1 MAKVNNHKM
10 ALLYMMRELLL
21 KTDEEHV
28 LNATDLI
35 RALENMDLEADR
47 RTIYSNVE
55 ILQDFGIDVIKK
67 ENGQGYYIGSRDF
80 ELPELK
86 LLVDS
91 VQSSKF
97 ITEKKSRELI
107 GKLMRLTNE
116 QKARQLNRAV
126 FIRNRMKTG
135 NESVYYNVDA
145 LHEAM
150 NLNRQIE
157 FKYGE
162 WNTGKKLVEKKGG
175 RKYLVSPWALTWD
188 DENYYLIA
196 FDEAA
201 GIIKHYRV
209 DKMMKIDLT
218 ERERVGQEAFQDFD
232 LAAFSVL
239 QKDLRHVRRARC
251 GCGAP
256 LQERTGRR
264 HHRPLRHRDFDRAG
278 RRRVLSRACHSR
290 GESAVLRMG
299 DRHRSGDRDQLAP
312 GGAQRLQGISAGD
325 PVKILKFLIFGGL
338 VHLLFDLVYVQVKK

>member
-35 RALENMDLEADR
+35 RTLENMDLEADR

-232 LAAFSVL
+232 LAAFAKKTFGMFGGPDADV
-239 QKDLRHVRRARC
+239 
-251 GCGAP
+251 
-256 LQERTGRR
+256 
-264 HHRPLRHRDFDRAG
+264 
-278 RRRVLSRACHSR
+278 
-290 GESAVLRMG
+290 VLRCRNELAG
-299 DRHRSGDRDQLAP
+299 VIIDRFGTEISIVPEDGGYFHVHVTVAVSPQFYGWVTGIGAGIEISSPREVRSGYREY
-312 GGAQRLQGISAGD
+312 LQGILS
-325 PVKILKFLIFGGL
+325 K
-338 VHLLFDLVYVQVKK
+338 Y

>member
-1 MAKVNNHKM
+1 MAKSNNHKM
-10 ALLYMMRELLL
+10 ALLYMMRELLQ
-21 KTDEEHV
+21 KTDEDHSM
-28 LNATDLI
+28 NASDLI
-35 RALENMDLEADR
+35 AALANYDCEADR
-47 RTIYSNVE
+47 RTIYSNVD

-107 GKLMRLTNE
+107 AKLMQLTNE
-116 QKARQLNRAV
+116 QKARQLNRSV

-135 NESVYYNVDA
+135 NEKVYYNVDT

-150 NLNRQIE
+150 NRNRQIR

-162 WNTGKKLVEKKGG
+162 WTAAKELVEKKGG
-175 RKYLVSPWALTWD
+175 TEYQVSPWALTWD

-209 DKMMKIDLT
+209 DKMLKIGLT
-218 ERERVGQEAFQDFD
+218 DEERVGRDSFEDFD
-232 LAAFSVL
+232 LAAFSRKTFGMFGGPDANV
-239 QKDLRHVRRARC
+239 
-251 GCGAP
+251 
-256 LQERTGRR
+256 
-264 HHRPLRHRDFDRAG
+264 
-278 RRRVLSRACHSR
+278 
-290 GESAVLRMG
+290 VLRCKNG
-299 DRHRSGDRDQLAP
+299 LAGVIIDRFGREISLVPEDGEHFHVHVTVAVSPQFFGWVTGIGPGIEIASPADVREAYGAYLA
-312 GGAQRLQGISAGD
+312 D
-325 PVKILKFLIFGGL
+325 ILSKYTKVG
-338 VHLLFDLVYVQVKK
+338 

>member
-1 MAKVNNHKM
+1 MAKSNNHKM

-21 KTDEEHV
+21 KTDEDHV
-28 LNATDLI
+28 MNATDLI
-35 RALENMDLEADR
+35 AALAGYDCEADR

-55 ILQDFGIDVIKK
+55 ILQDFGLDVIKK

-107 GKLMRLTNE
+107 GKLMKLTNE
-116 QKARQLNRAV
+116 QKARQLNRSV

-135 NESVYYNVDA
+135 NEKVYYNVDT

-150 NLNRQIE
+150 NRNRQIC

-162 WNTGKKLVEKKGG
+162 WNAAKELVEKKGG
-175 RKYLVSPWALTWD
+175 TMYRVSPWALTWD

-209 DKMMKIDLT
+209 DKMLGIDLT
-218 ERERVGQEAFQDFD
+218 EAERTGQDSFEDFD
-232 LAAFSVL
+232 LAAF
-239 QKDLRHVRRARC
+239 ARKTF
-251 GCGAP
+251 GMFGGPDAN
-256 LQERTGRR
+256 
-264 HHRPLRHRDFDRAG
+264 
-278 RRRVLSRACHSR
+278 V
-290 GESAVLRMG
+290 VLRCRNHLAGVIIDRFGREVSLVPEDG
-299 DRHRSGDRDQLAP
+299 DHFHVHVTVAVSPQFWGWVTGIGPGIEIVSPAEVREAYSEYLRTILAKYTK
-312 GGAQRLQGISAGD
+312 AD
-325 PVKILKFLIFGGL
+325 NLK
-338 VHLLFDLVYVQVKK
+338 

>member
-1 MAKVNNHKM
+1 MAKSNNHKM
-10 ALLYMMRELLL
+10 ALLYMMRELLQ
-21 KTDEEHV
+21 KTDEDHSM
-28 LNATDLI
+28 NATDLI
-35 RALENMDLEADR
+35 AALAAYDCEADR

-67 ENGQGYYIGSRDF
+67 ESGQGYYIGSRDF

-107 GKLMRLTNE
+107 GKLMQLTNE
-116 QKARQLNRAV
+116 QKARQLNRSV

-135 NESVYYNVDA
+135 NEKVYYNVDT

-150 NLNRQIE
+150 NRNRQIR

-162 WNTGKKLVEKKGG
+162 WTAAKELVEKKGG
-175 RKYLVSPWALTWD
+175 TEYRVSPWALTWD

-209 DKMMKIDLT
+209 DKMLEIGLT
-218 ERERVGQEAFQDFD
+218 DEERVGRDSFEDFD
-232 LAAFSVL
+232 LAAFSKKTFGMFGGPDANV
-239 QKDLRHVRRARC
+239 
-251 GCGAP
+251 
-256 LQERTGRR
+256 
-264 HHRPLRHRDFDRAG
+264 
-278 RRRVLSRACHSR
+278 
-290 GESAVLRMG
+290 VLRCKNG
-299 DRHRSGDRDQLAP
+299 LAGVIIDRFGREISLVPEDGEHFHVHVTVAVSPQFFGWVTGIGPGIEIASPADVREAYGAYLA
-312 GGAQRLQGISAGD
+312 D
-325 PVKILKFLIFGGL
+325 ILSKYTKVG
-338 VHLLFDLVYVQVKK
+338 

>member
-1 MAKVNNHKM
+1 MAKSNNHKM
-10 ALLYMMRELLL
+10 ALLYMMRELLQ
-21 KTDEEHV
+21 KTDEDHSM
-28 LNATDLI
+28 NATDLI
-35 RALENMDLEADR
+35 AALAAYDCEADR

-107 GKLMRLTNE
+107 AKLMQLTNE
-116 QKARQLNRAV
+116 QKARQLNRSV

-135 NESVYYNVDA
+135 NEKVYYNVDT

-150 NLNRQIE
+150 NRNRQIR

-162 WNTGKKLVEKKGG
+162 WTAAKELVEKKGG
-175 RKYLVSPWALTWD
+175 TEYRVSPWALTWD

-209 DKMMKIDLT
+209 DKMLKIGLT
-218 ERERVGQEAFQDFD
+218 DEERVGRDSFEDFD
-232 LAAFSVL
+232 LAAFSRKTFGMFGGPDANV
-239 QKDLRHVRRARC
+239 
-251 GCGAP
+251 
-256 LQERTGRR
+256 
-264 HHRPLRHRDFDRAG
+264 
-278 RRRVLSRACHSR
+278 
-290 GESAVLRMG
+290 VLRCKNG
-299 DRHRSGDRDQLAP
+299 LAGVIIDRFGRE
-312 GGAQRLQGISAGD
+312 ISLVPEDGEHFHVHVTVAVS
-325 PVKILKFLIFGGL
+325 PQFFG
-338 VHLLFDLVYVQVKK
+338 

>member
-1 MAKVNNHKM
+1 
-10 ALLYMMRELLL
+10 MMRELLL

-35 RALENMDLEADR
+35 RTLENMDLEADR

-116 QKARQLNRAV
+116 QKAKQLNRAV
-126 FIRNRMKTG
+126 FIRNRMKTD

-150 NLNRQIE
+150 NRNRQIE

-162 WNTGKKLVEKKGG
+162 WNTGRKLVEKKGG

-232 LAAFSVL
+232 LAAFSKKTFGMFGGPDADV
-239 QKDLRHVRRARC
+239 
-251 GCGAP
+251 
-256 LQERTGRR
+256 
-264 HHRPLRHRDFDRAG
+264 
-278 RRRVLSRACHSR
+278 
-290 GESAVLRMG
+290 VLRCRNELAG
-299 DRHRSGDRDQLAP
+299 VIIDRFGTEISIVPEDGGYFHVHVTVAVSPQFYGWVTGIGAGIEISSPREVRSGYREY
-312 GGAQRLQGISAGD
+312 LQGILS
-325 PVKILKFLIFGGL
+325 K
-338 VHLLFDLVYVQVKK
+338 Y

>member
-1 MAKVNNHKM
+1 MAKSNNHKM
-10 ALLYMMRELLL
+10 ALLYMMRELLQ
-21 KTDEEHV
+21 KTDEDHSM
-28 LNATDLI
+28 NATDLI
-35 RALENMDLEADR
+35 AALAAYDCEADR

-67 ENGQGYYIGSRDF
+67 ESGQGYYIGSRDF

-107 GKLMRLTNE
+107 GKLMQLTNE
-116 QKARQLNRAV
+116 QKARQLNRSV

-135 NESVYYNVDA
+135 NEKVYYNVDT

-150 NLNRQIE
+150 NRNRQIR

-162 WNTGKKLVEKKGG
+162 WTAAKELVEKKGG
-175 RKYLVSPWALTWD
+175 TEYRVSPWALTWD

-209 DKMMKIDLT
+209 DKMLKIGLT
-218 ERERVGQEAFQDFD
+218 DEERVGRDSFEDFD
-232 LAAFSVL
+232 LAAFSRKTFGMFGGPDANV
-239 QKDLRHVRRARC
+239 
-251 GCGAP
+251 
-256 LQERTGRR
+256 
-264 HHRPLRHRDFDRAG
+264 
-278 RRRVLSRACHSR
+278 
-290 GESAVLRMG
+290 VLRCKNG
-299 DRHRSGDRDQLAP
+299 LAGVIIDRFGREISLVPEDGEHFHVHVTVAVSPQFFGWVTGIGPGIEIASPSDVREAYGAYLA
-312 GGAQRLQGISAGD
+312 D
-325 PVKILKFLIFGGL
+325 ILSKYTKVG
-338 VHLLFDLVYVQVKK
+338 

>member
-1 MAKVNNHKM
+1 MAKSNNHKM
-10 ALLYMMRELLL
+10 ALLYMMRELLQ
-21 KTDEEHV
+21 KTDEDHSM
-28 LNATDLI
+28 NASDLI
-35 RALENMDLEADR
+35 AALAAYDCEADR

-232 LAAFSVL
+232 LAAFSKKTFGMFGGPDADV
-239 QKDLRHVRRARC
+239 
-251 GCGAP
+251 
-256 LQERTGRR
+256 
-264 HHRPLRHRDFDRAG
+264 
-278 RRRVLSRACHSR
+278 
-290 GESAVLRMG
+290 VLRCRNELAG
-299 DRHRSGDRDQLAP
+299 VIIDRFGTEISIVPEDGGYFHVHVTVAVSPQFYGWVTGIGAGIEISSPREVRSGYREY
-312 GGAQRLQGISAGD
+312 LQGILS
-325 PVKILKFLIFGGL
+325 K
-338 VHLLFDLVYVQVKK
+338 Y

>member
-1 MAKVNNHKM
+1 MAKSNNHKM

-21 KTDEEHV
+21 KTDEEHA

-35 RALENMDLEADR
+35 RALDSYDCEADR

-55 ILQDFGIDVIKK
+55 ILQDFGLDVIKK
-67 ENGQGYYIGSRDF
+67 SRDF

-232 LAAFSVL
+232 LAAFSKKTFGMFGGPDADV
-239 QKDLRHVRRARC
+239 
-251 GCGAP
+251 
-256 LQERTGRR
+256 
-264 HHRPLRHRDFDRAG
+264 
-278 RRRVLSRACHSR
+278 
-290 GESAVLRMG
+290 VLRCRNELAG
-299 DRHRSGDRDQLAP
+299 VIIDRFGTEISIVPEDGGYFHVHVTVAVSPQFYGWVTGIGAGIEISSPREVRSGYREY
-312 GGAQRLQGISAGD
+312 LQGILS
-325 PVKILKFLIFGGL
+325 K
-338 VHLLFDLVYVQVKK
+338 Y

>member
-1 MAKVNNHKM
+1 MAKSNNHKM

-21 KTDEEHV
+21 KTDEEHA
-28 LNATDLI
+28 LNASDLI

-55 ILQDFGIDVIKK
+55 ILQDFGLDVIKK

-175 RKYLVSPWALTWD
+175 KEYIVSPWALTWD

-201 GIIKHYRV
+201 DIIKHDRV
-209 DKMMKIDLT
+209 DKMMKIGLT
-218 ERERVGQEAFQDFD
+218 EKARVGQEAFQDFD
-232 LAAFSVL
+232 LAAFSKKTFGMFGGPDADV
-239 QKDLRHVRRARC
+239 
-251 GCGAP
+251 
-256 LQERTGRR
+256 
-264 HHRPLRHRDFDRAG
+264 
-278 RRRVLSRACHSR
+278 
-290 GESAVLRMG
+290 VLRCRNELVG
-299 DRHRSGDRDQLAP
+299 VIIDRFGTETSIVPED
-312 GGAQRLQGISAGD
+312 GGHFHVHVQVAVSPQFYGWVTGIGAGIEISSPEEVRGGYREYLQGILS
-325 PVKILKFLIFGGL
+325 K
-338 VHLLFDLVYVQVKK
+338 Y

>member
-1 MAKVNNHKM
+1 
-10 ALLYMMRELLL
+10 MMRELLL
-21 KTDEEHV
+21 KTDEEHA

-35 RALENMDLEADR
+35 RALDSYDCEADR

-86 LLVDS
+86 
-91 VQSSKF
+91 
-97 ITEKKSRELI
+97 
-107 GKLMRLTNE
+107 LTNE

-232 LAAFSVL
+232 LAAFSKKTFGMFGGPDADV
-239 QKDLRHVRRARC
+239 
-251 GCGAP
+251 
-256 LQERTGRR
+256 
-264 HHRPLRHRDFDRAG
+264 
-278 RRRVLSRACHSR
+278 
-290 GESAVLRMG
+290 VLRCRNELAG
-299 DRHRSGDRDQLAP
+299 VIIDRFGTEISIVPEDGGYFHVHVTVAVSPQFYGWVTGIGAGIEISSPREVRSGYREY
-312 GGAQRLQGISAGD
+312 LQGILS
-325 PVKILKFLIFGGL
+325 K
-338 VHLLFDLVYVQVKK
+338 Y

>member
-35 RALENMDLEADR
+35 RTLENMDLEADR
-47 RTIYSNVE
+47 RTIYSNV
-55 ILQDFGIDVIKK
+55 D
-67 ENGQGYYIGSRDF
+67 

-232 LAAFSVL
+232 LAAFSKKTFGMFGGPDADV
-239 QKDLRHVRRARC
+239 
-251 GCGAP
+251 
-256 LQERTGRR
+256 
-264 HHRPLRHRDFDRAG
+264 
-278 RRRVLSRACHSR
+278 
-290 GESAVLRMG
+290 VLRCRNELAG
-299 DRHRSGDRDQLAP
+299 VIIDRFGTEISIVPEDGGYFHVHVTVAVSPQFYGWVTGIGAGIEISSPREVRSGYREY
-312 GGAQRLQGISAGD
+312 LQGILS
-325 PVKILKFLIFGGL
+325 K
-338 VHLLFDLVYVQVKK
+338 Y

>member
-1 MAKVNNHKM
+1 MAKSNNHKM
-10 ALLYMMRELLL
+10 ALLYMMRELLQ
-21 KTDEEHV
+21 KTDEDHSM
-28 LNATDLI
+28 NATDLI
-35 RALENMDLEADR
+35 AALAAYDCEADR

-107 GKLMRLTNE
+107 AKLMQLTNE
-116 QKARQLNRAV
+116 QKARQLNRSV

-135 NESVYYNVDA
+135 NEKVYYNVDT

-150 NLNRQIE
+150 NRNRQIR

-162 WNTGKKLVEKKGG
+162 WTAAKELVEKKGG
-175 RKYLVSPWALTWD
+175 TEYQVSPWALTWD

-209 DKMMKIDLT
+209 DKMLKIGLT
-218 ERERVGQEAFQDFD
+218 DEERVGRDSFEDFD
-232 LAAFSVL
+232 LAAFSKKTFGMFGGPDANV
-239 QKDLRHVRRARC
+239 
-251 GCGAP
+251 
-256 LQERTGRR
+256 
-264 HHRPLRHRDFDRAG
+264 
-278 RRRVLSRACHSR
+278 
-290 GESAVLRMG
+290 VLRCRSNLAG
-299 DRHRSGDRDQLAP
+299 VIIDRFGREISLVPEDGEHFHVHVTVAVSPQFFGWVTGIGPGIEIVSPADVREAYGAYLA
-312 GGAQRLQGISAGD
+312 D
-325 PVKILKFLIFGGL
+325 ILSKYTKVG
-338 VHLLFDLVYVQVKK
+338 

>member
-1 MAKVNNHKM
+1 MAKSNNHKM

-21 KTDEEHV
+21 KTDEEHA

-35 RALENMDLEADR
+35 RALDSYDCEADR

-55 ILQDFGIDVIKK
+55 ILQDFGLDVIKK

-86 LLVDS
+86 LLVDA

-107 GKLMRLTNE
+107 GKLMELTNE
-116 QKARQLNRAV
+116 QKAKQLNRSV

-150 NLNRQIE
+150 NTNRQIE

-162 WNTGKKLVEKKGG
+162 WNTGRKLVEKKGG
-175 RKYLVSPWALTWD
+175 MKYLVSPWALTWD

-218 ERERVGQEAFQDFD
+218 EKARVGQEAFADFD
-232 LAAFSVL
+232 LAAFSKKTFGMFGGPDADVVL
-239 QKDLRHVRRARC
+239 RCANSLAGVIIDRFGTETMLVPEDEEHFHVHVTIAVSPQFY
-251 GCGAP
+251 GWV
-256 LQERTGRR
+256 TGVGSGIEISS
-264 HHRPLRHRDFDRAG
+264 PEEVRAG
-278 RRRVLSRACHSR
+278 YKKY
-290 GESAVLRMG
+290 
-299 DRHRSGDRDQLAP
+299 
-312 GGAQRLQGISAGD
+312 LQGILS
-325 PVKILKFLIFGGL
+325 K
-338 VHLLFDLVYVQVKK
+338 Y

>member
-1 MAKVNNHKM
+1 
-10 ALLYMMRELLL
+10 MMRELLL

-35 RALENMDLEADR
+35 RTLENMDLEADR

-232 LAAFSVL
+232 LAAFSKKTFGMFGGPDADV
-239 QKDLRHVRRARC
+239 
-251 GCGAP
+251 
-256 LQERTGRR
+256 
-264 HHRPLRHRDFDRAG
+264 
-278 RRRVLSRACHSR
+278 
-290 GESAVLRMG
+290 VLRCRNELAG
-299 DRHRSGDRDQLAP
+299 VIIDRFGTETMLVPEEDGYFHVHVTVAVSPQFYGWVTGIGSGIEISSPEEVRSGYREY
-312 GGAQRLQGISAGD
+312 LQGILS
-325 PVKILKFLIFGGL
+325 K
-338 VHLLFDLVYVQVKK
+338 Y

>member
-1 MAKVNNHKM
+1 MAKANNHKM

-35 RALENMDLEADR
+35 RTLENMDLEADR

-116 QKARQLNRAV
+116 QKAKQLNRAV
-126 FIRNRMKTG
+126 FIRNRMKTD
-135 NESVYYNVDA
+135 NESVYYYVDA

-150 NLNRQIE
+150 NRNRQIE

-162 WNTGKKLVEKKGG
+162 WNTGRKLVEKKGG

-232 LAAFSVL
+232 LAAFSNQTFGMFGGPDADV
-239 QKDLRHVRRARC
+239 
-251 GCGAP
+251 
-256 LQERTGRR
+256 
-264 HHRPLRHRDFDRAG
+264 
-278 RRRVLSRACHSR
+278 
-290 GESAVLRMG
+290 VLRCRNELAG
-299 DRHRSGDRDQLAP
+299 VIIDRFGTEISIVPEDGGYFHVHVTVAVSPQFYGWVTGIGAGIEISSPREVRSGYREY
-312 GGAQRLQGISAGD
+312 LQGILS
-325 PVKILKFLIFGGL
+325 K
-338 VHLLFDLVYVQVKK
+338 Y

>member
-1 MAKVNNHKM
+1 MAKSNNHKM

-21 KTDEEHV
+21 KTDEEHA

-35 RALENMDLEADR
+35 RALDSYDCEADR

-232 LAAFSVL
+232 LAAFSKKTFGMFGGPDADV
-239 QKDLRHVRRARC
+239 
-251 GCGAP
+251 
-256 LQERTGRR
+256 
-264 HHRPLRHRDFDRAG
+264 
-278 RRRVLSRACHSR
+278 
-290 GESAVLRMG
+290 VLRCRNELAG
-299 DRHRSGDRDQLAP
+299 VIIDRFGTEISIVPEDGGYFHVHVTVAVSPQFYGWVTGIGAGIEISSPREVRSGYREY
-312 GGAQRLQGISAGD
+312 LQGILS
-325 PVKILKFLIFGGL
+325 K
-338 VHLLFDLVYVQVKK
+338 Y

>member
-1 MAKVNNHKM
+1 MAKSNNHKM
-10 ALLYMMRELLL
+10 ALLYMMRELLQ
-21 KTDEEHV
+21 KTDEDHSM
-28 LNATDLI
+28 NATDLI
-35 RALENMDLEADR
+35 AALAAYDCEADR

-107 GKLMRLTNE
+107 AKLMQLTNE
-116 QKARQLNRAV
+116 QKARQLNRSV

-135 NESVYYNVDA
+135 NEKVYYNVDT

-150 NLNRQIE
+150 NRNRQIR

-162 WNTGKKLVEKKGG
+162 WTAAKELVEKKGG
-175 RKYLVSPWALTWD
+175 TEYRVSPWALTWD

-201 GIIKHYRV
+201 GIIKHFRV
-209 DKMMKIDLT
+209 DKMLKIGLT
-218 ERERVGQEAFQDFD
+218 DEERVGRDSFEDFD
-232 LAAFSVL
+232 LAAFSKKTFGMFGGPDANV
-239 QKDLRHVRRARC
+239 
-251 GCGAP
+251 
-256 LQERTGRR
+256 
-264 HHRPLRHRDFDRAG
+264 
-278 RRRVLSRACHSR
+278 
-290 GESAVLRMG
+290 VLRCRSNLAG
-299 DRHRSGDRDQLAP
+299 VIIDRFGREISLVPEDGEHFHVHVTVAVSPQFFGWVTGIGPGIEIVSPADVREAYGAYLA
-312 GGAQRLQGISAGD
+312 D
-325 PVKILKFLIFGGL
+325 ILSKYTKVG
-338 VHLLFDLVYVQVKK
+338 

>member
-1 MAKVNNHKM
+1 MAKSNNHKM
-10 ALLYMMRELLL
+10 ALLYMMRELLQ
-21 KTDEEHV
+21 KTDEDHSM
-28 LNATDLI
+28 NASDLI
-35 RALENMDLEADR
+35 AALAAYDCEADR

-107 GKLMRLTNE
+107 GKLMQLTNE
-116 QKARQLNRAV
+116 QKARQLNRSV

-135 NESVYYNVDA
+135 NEKVYYNVDT

-150 NLNRQIE
+150 NRNRQIR

-162 WNTGKKLVEKKGG
+162 WTAAKELVEKKGG
-175 RKYLVSPWALTWD
+175 TEYRVSPWALTWD

-201 GIIKHYRV
+201 GIIKHFRV
-209 DKMMKIDLT
+209 DKMLKIGLT
-218 ERERVGQEAFQDFD
+218 DEERVGRDSFEDFD
-232 LAAFSVL
+232 LAAFSRKTFGMFGGPDANV
-239 QKDLRHVRRARC
+239 
-251 GCGAP
+251 
-256 LQERTGRR
+256 
-264 HHRPLRHRDFDRAG
+264 
-278 RRRVLSRACHSR
+278 
-290 GESAVLRMG
+290 VLRCKNG
-299 DRHRSGDRDQLAP
+299 LAGVIIDRFGREISLVPEDGEHFHVHVTVAVSPQFFGWVTGIGPGIEIASPADVREAYGAYLA
-312 GGAQRLQGISAGD
+312 D
-325 PVKILKFLIFGGL
+325 ILSKYTK
-338 VHLLFDLVYVQVKK
+338 VS

>member
-1 MAKVNNHKM
+1 MAKSNNHKM
-10 ALLYMMRELLL
+10 ALLYMMRELLQ
-21 KTDEEHV
+21 KTDEDHSM
-28 LNATDLI
+28 NATDLI
-35 RALENMDLEADR
+35 AALAAYDCEADR

-107 GKLMRLTNE
+107 GKLMQLTNE
-116 QKARQLNRAV
+116 QKARQLNRSV

-135 NESVYYNVDA
+135 NEKVYYNVDT

-150 NLNRQIE
+150 NRNRQIR

-162 WNTGKKLVEKKGG
+162 WTAAKELVEKKGG
-175 RKYLVSPWALTWD
+175 TEYRVSPWALTWD

-201 GIIKHYRV
+201 GIIKHFRV
-209 DKMMKIDLT
+209 DKMLKIGLT
-218 ERERVGQEAFQDFD
+218 DEERVGRDSFEDFD
-232 LAAFSVL
+232 LAAFSKKTFGMFGGPDANV
-239 QKDLRHVRRARC
+239 
-251 GCGAP
+251 
-256 LQERTGRR
+256 
-264 HHRPLRHRDFDRAG
+264 
-278 RRRVLSRACHSR
+278 
-290 GESAVLRMG
+290 VLRCKNG
-299 DRHRSGDRDQLAP
+299 LAGVIIDRFGREISLVPEDGEHFHVHVTVAVSPQFFGWVTGIGPGIEIASPADVREAYGAYLAE
-312 GGAQRLQGISAGD
+312 
-325 PVKILKFLIFGGL
+325 ILSKYTKGT
-338 VHLLFDLVYVQVKK
+338 

>member
-1 MAKVNNHKM
+1 MAKSNNHKM
-10 ALLYMMRELLL
+10 ALLYMMRGLLQ
-21 KTDEEHV
+21 KTDEDHSM
-28 LNATDLI
+28 NATDLI
-35 RALENMDLEADR
+35 AALAAYDCEADR

-107 GKLMRLTNE
+107 GKLMQLTNE
-116 QKARQLNRAV
+116 QKARQLNRSV

-135 NESVYYNVDA
+135 NEKVYYNVDT

-150 NLNRQIE
+150 NRNRQIR

-162 WNTGKKLVEKKGG
+162 WTAAKELVEKKGG
-175 RKYLVSPWALTWD
+175 TEYRVSPWALTWD

-209 DKMMKIDLT
+209 DKMLKIGLT
-218 ERERVGQEAFQDFD
+218 DEERVGRDSFEDFD
-232 LAAFSVL
+232 LAAFSKKTFGMFGGPDANV
-239 QKDLRHVRRARC
+239 
-251 GCGAP
+251 
-256 LQERTGRR
+256 
-264 HHRPLRHRDFDRAG
+264 
-278 RRRVLSRACHSR
+278 
-290 GESAVLRMG
+290 VLRCKNG
-299 DRHRSGDRDQLAP
+299 LAGVIIDRFGREISLVPEDGEHFHVHVTVAVSPQFFGWVTGIGPGIEIASPADVREAYGAYLAE
-312 GGAQRLQGISAGD
+312 
-325 PVKILKFLIFGGL
+325 ILSKYTKGT
-338 VHLLFDLVYVQVKK
+338 

>member
-1 MAKVNNHKM
+1 
-10 ALLYMMRELLL
+10 MMRELLL

-35 RALENMDLEADR
+35 RTLENMDLEADR

-232 LAAFSVL
+232 LAAFSKKTFGMFGGPDADV
-239 QKDLRHVRRARC
+239 
-251 GCGAP
+251 
-256 LQERTGRR
+256 
-264 HHRPLRHRDFDRAG
+264 
-278 RRRVLSRACHSR
+278 
-290 GESAVLRMG
+290 VLRCRNELAG
-299 DRHRSGDRDQLAP
+299 VIIDRFGTEISIVPEDGGYFHVHVTVAVSPQFYGWVTGIGAGIEISSPREVRSGYREY
-312 GGAQRLQGISAGD
+312 LQGILS
-325 PVKILKFLIFGGL
+325 K
-338 VHLLFDLVYVQVKK
+338 Y

>member
-1 MAKVNNHKM
+1 MAKANNHKM

-28 LNATDLI
+28 LNASDLI
-35 RALENMDLEADR
+35 KALENINLEADR

-67 ENGQGYYIGSRDF
+67 ENGQGYYIGSREF

-116 QKARQLNRAV
+116 QKAKQLNRAV

-150 NLNRQIE
+150 NRNRQIE

-162 WNTGKKLVEKKGG
+162 WNTG
-175 RKYLVSPWALTWD
+175 WALTWD

-209 DKMMKIDLT
+209 DKMMKIELT
-218 ERERVGQEAFQDFD
+218 DQSRVGQEAFQDFD
-232 LAAFSVL
+232 LAAFSKKTFGMFGGPDADV
-239 QKDLRHVRRARC
+239 
-251 GCGAP
+251 
-256 LQERTGRR
+256 
-264 HHRPLRHRDFDRAG
+264 
-278 RRRVLSRACHSR
+278 
-290 GESAVLRMG
+290 VLRCRNELVG
-299 DRHRSGDRDQLAP
+299 VIIDRFGTETMIVPEDGGNFHVHVTVAVSPQFYGWVTGIGAGIEISSPEEVRSGYRNY
-312 GGAQRLQGISAGD
+312 LQGILS
-325 PVKILKFLIFGGL
+325 K
-338 VHLLFDLVYVQVKK
+338 Y

>member
-1 MAKVNNHKM
+1 MAKSNNHKM
-10 ALLYMMRELLL
+10 ALLYMMRELLQ
-21 KTDEEHV
+21 KTDEDHSM
-28 LNATDLI
+28 NASDLI
-35 RALENMDLEADR
+35 AALAAYDCEADR

-107 GKLMRLTNE
+107 AKLMQLTNE
-116 QKARQLNRAV
+116 QKARQLNRSV

-135 NESVYYNVDA
+135 NEKVYYNVDT

-150 NLNRQIE
+150 NRNRQIR

-162 WNTGKKLVEKKGG
+162 WTAAKELVEKKGG
-175 RKYLVSPWALTWD
+175 TEYRVSPWALTWD

-201 GIIKHYRV
+201 GIIKHFRV
-209 DKMMKIDLT
+209 DKMLKIGLT
-218 ERERVGQEAFQDFD
+218 DEERVGRDSFEDFD
-232 LAAFSVL
+232 LAAFSKKTFGMFGGPDANV
-239 QKDLRHVRRARC
+239 
-251 GCGAP
+251 
-256 LQERTGRR
+256 
-264 HHRPLRHRDFDRAG
+264 
-278 RRRVLSRACHSR
+278 
-290 GESAVLRMG
+290 VLRCRSNLAG
-299 DRHRSGDRDQLAP
+299 VIIDRFGREISLVPEDGEHFHVHVTVAVSPQFFGWVTGIGPGIEIVSPADVREAYGAYLA
-312 GGAQRLQGISAGD
+312 D
-325 PVKILKFLIFGGL
+325 ILSKYTKVG
-338 VHLLFDLVYVQVKK
+338 

>member
-1 MAKVNNHKM
+1 M
-10 ALLYMMRELLL
+10 ALLYMMRELLQ
-21 KTDEEHV
+21 KTDEDHSM
-28 LNATDLI
+28 NATDLI
-35 RALENMDLEADR
+35 AALAAYDCEADR

-107 GKLMRLTNE
+107 GKLMQLTNE
-116 QKARQLNRAV
+116 QKARQLNRSV

-135 NESVYYNVDA
+135 NEKVYYNVDT

-150 NLNRQIE
+150 NRNRQIR

-162 WNTGKKLVEKKGG
+162 WTAAKELVEKKGG
-175 RKYLVSPWALTWD
+175 TEYQVSPWALTWD

-209 DKMMKIDLT
+209 DKMLKIGLT
-218 ERERVGQEAFQDFD
+218 DEERVGRDSFEDFD
-232 LAAFSVL
+232 LAAFSKKTFGMFGGPDANV
-239 QKDLRHVRRARC
+239 
-251 GCGAP
+251 
-256 LQERTGRR
+256 
-264 HHRPLRHRDFDRAG
+264 
-278 RRRVLSRACHSR
+278 
-290 GESAVLRMG
+290 VLRCKNG
-299 DRHRSGDRDQLAP
+299 LAGVIIDRFGREISLVPEDGEHFHVHVTVAVSPQFFGWVTGIGPGIEIASPADVREAYGAYLAE
-312 GGAQRLQGISAGD
+312 
-325 PVKILKFLIFGGL
+325 ILSKYTKGT
-338 VHLLFDLVYVQVKK
+338 

>member
-1 MAKVNNHKM
+1 
-10 ALLYMMRELLL
+10 MMRELLL

-35 RALENMDLEADR
+35 RTLENMDLEADR

-116 QKARQLNRAV
+116 QKAKQLNRAV
-126 FIRNRMKTG
+126 FIRNRMKTD

-150 NLNRQIE
+150 NRNRQIE

-162 WNTGKKLVEKKGG
+162 WNTGRKLVEKKGG
-175 RKYLVSPWALTWD
+175 MKYLVSPWSLTWD

-209 DKMMKIDLT
+209 DKMMKIELT
-218 ERERVGQEAFQDFD
+218 EKERVGQEAFQDFD
-232 LAAFSVL
+232 LAAFSKKTFGMFGGPDADV
-239 QKDLRHVRRARC
+239 
-251 GCGAP
+251 
-256 LQERTGRR
+256 
-264 HHRPLRHRDFDRAG
+264 
-278 RRRVLSRACHSR
+278 
-290 GESAVLRMG
+290 VLRCRNELVG
-299 DRHRSGDRDQLAP
+299 VIIDRFGTETMIVPEDDGYFHVHVTVAVSPQFYGWVTGIGAGIEISSPEEVRSGYRNY
-312 GGAQRLQGISAGD
+312 LQGILS
-325 PVKILKFLIFGGL
+325 K
-338 VHLLFDLVYVQVKK
+338 Y